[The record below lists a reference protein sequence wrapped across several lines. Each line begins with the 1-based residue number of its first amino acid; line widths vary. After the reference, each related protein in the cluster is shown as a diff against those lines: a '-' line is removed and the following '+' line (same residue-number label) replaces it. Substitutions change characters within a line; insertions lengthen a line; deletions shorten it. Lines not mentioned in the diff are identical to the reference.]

1 MGQLYDT
8 IGKAYADYRRP
19 DPRIAAAMV
28 KALGGAQS
36 IVNIGAGTG
45 SYEPADCNVVAVE
58 PSPVM
63 IAQRPSGAAPD
74 PSAAAAAASGR
85 R

>member
-1 MGQLYDT
+1 MGQLYDR
-8 IGKAYADYRRP
+8 IGKTYADYRRP
-19 DPRIAAAMV
+19 DPRIAAAIR

-45 SYEPADCNVVAVE
+45 SYEPTDCNVVAVE

-63 IAQRPSGAAPD
+63 IAQRPSALRRWCAPR
-74 PSAAAAAASGR
+74 P
-85 R
+85 